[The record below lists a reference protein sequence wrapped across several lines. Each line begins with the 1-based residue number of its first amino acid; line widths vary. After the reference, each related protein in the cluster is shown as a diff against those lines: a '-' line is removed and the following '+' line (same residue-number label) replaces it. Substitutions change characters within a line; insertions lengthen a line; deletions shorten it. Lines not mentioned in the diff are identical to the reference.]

1 MKIDELVAGVTH
13 IVPCHSR
20 GKGASCLEIVENL
33 LPDRAAFLLRRL
45 EGSNLHLGHVT
56 SEGDVATRSDFG
68 SSLVASL
75 DGVLVRR

>member
-1 MKIDELVAGVTH
+1 MKIDELVAGVMH

-56 SEGDVATRSDFG
+56 SEGDVTHSHAWRGAPVFVSNP
-68 SSLVASL
+68 
-75 DGVLVRR
+75 